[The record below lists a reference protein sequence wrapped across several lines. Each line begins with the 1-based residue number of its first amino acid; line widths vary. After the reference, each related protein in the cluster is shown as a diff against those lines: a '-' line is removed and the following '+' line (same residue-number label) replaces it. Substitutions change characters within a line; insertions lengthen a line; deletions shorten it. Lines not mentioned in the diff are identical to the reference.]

1 MGLPVLTTWTNFAD
15 VVAHTVEG
23 QKLLSANNYTAFENL
38 VEELANSNGYTFCQ
52 ETLVKTGAEVSE
64 IGSTTNLMTY
74 TEYATEGVTGGIATA
89 TEVATVAETEA
100 GVVATTAGASV
111 GAVSVATVVGGVI
124 SGLGLGIASY
134 ELAPEFWTG
143 VSNAIFGT
151 DIKYEDIDDYS
162 IMTLFKNNKTYIP
175 SNVVTDINTYLQSIN
190 AFNTTYQQETDI
202 DNLNINITSPITY
215 SKFSTSNLL
224 MLFNKAY
231 SLKTID
237 FNVCVDARTCI
248 DLIMNELSTYANIDD
263 FDYVNYGI
271 DVTNSGQTS
280 ILFKFGKAIEG
291 NHTFKPN
298 YKYDNLFGSYSYY
311 GIVPVQLQDGYSTV
325 QEIIRYDENK
335 IPYVLCSNVE
345 KGNTSYGGLQS
356 FVGYLTTVNTTQMS
370 VNTSNIN
377 TIINIMSGY
386 NGLNKQQNSTYPT
399 NEPLNVIFPNWF
411 QNALTIGG
419 IKSDKSGLQQMQFLP
434 IEMPSFSP
442 KTTDLATPQAQA
454 QLGDVTTPQ
463 QQQTL
468 LDALQRLQDSIPNY
482 PYIQNP
488 PSTDIGNTPTP
499 PTVLISGA
507 ANGLMSIHNPTLSEL
522 NSLGAY
528 LWSSDIIDQILKLF
542 QNPMDAIIGL
552 HILYGTPSVSGR
564 DIIKAGYLST
574 GVESNIVDNQYITID
589 CGTIQVPE
597 NSGNATDYP
606 PFTRTSLYLP
616 FIGIV
621 ELNAYDIIGSSVNIE
636 YKIDVLTGSCLANV
650 TINKNSSNAILY
662 TYNGNCAVQ
671 LPLTGGNYASMISGL
686 IGIGLGA
693 MTGGVGMAVAGVM
706 GAVSQGATVQHS
718 GSIGSNSGAMGI
730 KKPYL
735 IVTRF
740 IPFDAV
746 NYNNYYGYPSNITC
760 KISELSGFTKVKDIR
775 LHSIS
780 ATNKEK
786 TELEMILKNGVIF
799 KLVN

>member
-1 MGLPVLTTWTNFAD
+1 MALLTISTWAEL
-15 VVAHTVEG
+15 VKCVSSSPIGSE
-23 QKLLSANNYTAFENL
+23 LLKANNYTAFEDLLLKEGAKHGITMAQNT
-38 VEELANSNGYTFCQ
+38 LAS
-52 ETLVKTGAEVSE
+52 GAEVAADSS
-64 IGSTTNLMTY
+64 IMTY
-74 TEYATEGVTGGIATA
+74 TSYATEGVTGGVSTA
-89 TEVATVAETEA
+89 TQVASLAETEA
-100 GVVATTAGASV
+100 GVTATTVGASA
-111 GAVSVATVVGGVI
+111 GAVSVGAIVGGVI
-124 SGLGLGIASY
+124 GGLGLGLVAY
-134 ELAPEFWTG
+134 ELTPEFWTG
-143 VSNAIFGT
+143 LSNVIFGT
-151 DIKYEDIDDYS
+151 NIQYDNIEDYS
-162 IMTLFKNNKTYIP
+162 IMTLFKDGKTYIP
-175 SNVVTDINTYLQSIN
+175 S
-190 AFNTTYQQETDI
+190 
-202 DNLNINITSPITY
+202 
-215 SKFSTSNLL
+215 
-224 MLFNKAY
+224 
-231 SLKTID
+231 KTID
-237 FNVCVDARTCI
+237 AIKNY
-248 DLIMNELSTYANIDD
+248 LLSIGAYNNNAEITYKPIIENKTITQTIISNK
-263 FDYVNYGI
+263 FDYYQYCNALNII
-271 DVTNSGQTS
+271 DINSSKQ
-280 ILFKFGKAIEG
+280 IINPLLF
-291 NHTFKPN
+291 NN
-298 YKYDNLFGSYSYY
+298 YKDDIYAVILEHINPSLYDFCEIMCTTRYPNNDIESSLTVTIDCFNLIDNNTQFVYKFINGKDSGSAYQIKVNVTPNESKRFQVSYYPNKLMPNNSHWWFSEPVQYNQDTNYYYPYVKNKIDYGSYYVSNVTSTLNTNEILTPLYN
-311 GIVPVQLQDGYSTV
+311 GIVTQDGAKFPK
-325 QEIIRYDENK
+325 QNEQ
-335 IPYVLCSNVE
+335 L
-345 KGNTSYGGLQS
+345 
-356 FVGYLTTVNTTQMS
+356 
-370 VNTSNIN
+370 NI
-377 TIINIMSGY
+377 
-386 NGLNKQQNSTYPT
+386 TYPS
-399 NEPLNVIFPNWF
+399 WY

-419 IKSDKSGLQQMQFLP
+419 IKPDKSGLEQIQYLP
-434 IEMPSFSP
+434 IELPTVNPM
-442 KTTDLATPQAQA
+442 TTDLAIPQAQA
-454 QLGDVTTPQ
+454 QLGDVTTTPQ
-463 QQQTL
+463 QKAL
-468 LDALQRLQDSIPNY
+468 LDALARIQQSIPAY
-482 PYIQNP
+482 PYMQNP
-488 PSTDIGNTPTP
+488 PSTDIGNSPTP
-499 PTVLISGA
+499 PTGLVSGT

-522 NSLGAY
+522 NALGGY

-552 HILYGTPSVSGR
+552 HILYGTPSVNGR

-650 TINKNSSNAILY
+650 NINKNSSNAILY

-693 MTGGVGMAVAGVM
+693 MTGGVGMTVAGVM

-799 KLVN
+799 